1 MPHGPV
7 WPFGGA
13 IFSPRPCG
21 FLLVRPVQFDGPK
34 HATVCVSQRHAC
46 SRPRHGNLSQG
57 PFTLALLVIIIYP
70 SCQSPRS
77 ARCSCMCLANVAER
91 RPTAAPLL
99 AFVPPV
105 TTGDCGCRARCR
117 TSFARCKRAH
127 MWAEVISASATRA
140 CWISAGVGAESGP
153 PLGLIVPV
161 FWHAELNSLL
171 HQTPD

>member
-13 IFSPRPCG
+13 IFSWYGLFSLIDPNTPPYVSHSATLAVALAMVTSHRGLSRWPCLLLLFISLVNHPDQHDAHACVWQTWRNAGRPRRPC
-21 FLLVRPVQFDGPK
+21 RPLFP
-34 HATVCVSQRHAC
+34 A
-46 SRPRHGNLSQG
+46 
-57 PFTLALLVIIIYP
+57 
-70 SCQSPRS
+70 
-77 ARCSCMCLANVAER
+77 
-91 RPTAAPLL
+91 
-99 AFVPPV
+99 V

-117 TSFARCKRAH
+117 TSFARCERAH
-127 MWAEVISASATRA
+127 MWAEVISASATRV

-153 PLGLIVPV
+153 PPGLIVPV